1 MNRFDFWIRWLI
13 VASAGVVVFGLMLAF
28 FPNMPL
34 LGPINDQL
42 ETVFALDPPSPGFHP
57 FQHWIY
63 GAWGATI
70 AGWGLLVSF
79 TVWLPLRKKERWA
92 WYALTSSLLLWF
104 LVDSGLSLLFRI
116 TDNVILNTLFLLL
129 LGTPLL
135 ALRAI
140 LLSDR
145 SI

>member
-1 MNRFDFWIRWLI
+1 MNRFAFWIRWLI

-42 ETVFALDPPSPGFHP
+42 ETVFALDPPSPGFRP

>member
-1 MNRFDFWIRWLI
+1 MNRFAFWIRWLI

-92 WYALTSSLLLWF
+92 WY
-104 LVDSGLSLLFRI
+104 GLAASLLFWYLLDTAI
-116 TDNVILNTLFLLL
+116 SLSYGVTDNAILNTVVLIFLGLPLFMIGRDLISNQA
-129 LGTPLL
+129 T
-135 ALRAI
+135 
-140 LLSDR
+140 
-145 SI
+145 